1 VSIDLKENAS
11 GSPLTNPEALE
22 KFYREGLE
30 ERLIAHLAK
39 VKNYSLEQAMDV
51 YYHSKLAQKIYEGLY
66 DIQYLDYKVL
76 VEILLDTEPEL
87 VEDHSADK
95 SVEDVIS

>member
-1 VSIDLKENAS
+1 MSIDLKENAS

-66 DIQYLDYKVL
+66 LDYKVL

>member
-1 VSIDLKENAS
+1 MSIDPKENAS
-11 GSPLTNPEALE
+11 EPPLTDPETLE

-30 ERLIAHLAK
+30 DRLIAHLAK
-39 VKNYSLEQAMDV
+39 VGNCSLEQAMDI

-87 VEDHSADK
+87 FDSEEGA
-95 SVEDVIS
+95 